1 MRILLIEDDPMIG
14 KALLQALGDA
24 GMAVDWVRDGPDGEA
39 ALRQHGY
46 SVVLLDNGLPGKSG
60 FELLRDLRRAGDTTP
75 VLIITARDD
84 LDHRVDGLDLGADDY
99 IVKPFEMRELQA
111 RIRAVLRRRHGGQA
125 VSTLVHGD
133 LELDL
138 ESHRVTYRGQ
148 SHVLTARVFSLL
160 LALMERPGAIVSRSQ
175 LEERLYGWGEEVES
189 NAVEVLIHAIRKKFG
204 KDIIRNSRGAGW
216 MIAKDAP

>member
-1 MRILLIEDDPMIG
+1 MIG

-24 GMAVDWVRDGPDGEA
+24 GMAVDWARDGADGGA
-39 ALRQHGY
+39 ALQRHGY
-46 SVVLLDNGLPGKSG
+46 GVVLLDNGLPGKSG

-99 IVKPFEMRELQA
+99 IVKPFEMRELLA

-125 VSTLVHGD
+125 ISKLVHGEI
-133 LELDL
+133 ELDL
-138 ESHRVTYRGQ
+138 DSHRVTYRGQ

-160 LALMERPGAIVSRSQ
+160 LVLMERPGAIVSRSQ

-189 NAVEVLIHAIRKKFG
+189 NAVDVLIHYVRKKFG
-204 KDIIRNSRGAGW
+204 KDIILNSRGAGW
-216 MIAKDAP
+216 MVPRGAP